1 MIKLRWSSKTLDKN
15 ESVAE
20 VVNNFFI
27 NVVLHFNIPQYRDK
41 SVNIDHIKDPITRSI
56 EQYKNHPSI
65 VAIKSKTTNK
75 YFNFSIISKSEF
87 EKEILNRQHVKIP
100 IYQQKLSNLIQTFLQ
115 MPSILNSIDL

>member
-115 MPSILNSIDL
+115 MPSILNSTDL